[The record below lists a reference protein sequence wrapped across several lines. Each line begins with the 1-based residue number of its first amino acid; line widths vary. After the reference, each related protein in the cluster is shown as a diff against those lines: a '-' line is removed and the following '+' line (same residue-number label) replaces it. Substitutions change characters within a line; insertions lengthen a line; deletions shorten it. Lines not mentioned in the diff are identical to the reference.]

1 MADINVK
8 FSDATQVISK
18 DGFGKVLILDTE
30 RDSDY
35 KEYDISRSIIELQKN
50 HDPQT
55 EVFKIANIIA
65 SQDPRPNKIAVFGK
79 GLKSSEDKVADL
91 TGALNLL
98 TNEHNNWYR
107 LLCTDLDEKT
117 IEGLSSWCEA
127 NEKMFYTQFNTAE
140 ITVDLT
146 EKNKTVLGFKKND
159 ERNNERLDAGMVG
172 LALTRIPGSFT
183 FKFKNIKGLTADIIP
198 DSELQAIKGK
208 NMNAYYKKFDVQ
220 DLGTAQLDDGKVASG
235 MYIDQVESRDWVKF
249 RIENEIAKLLMS
261 TEKISYDN
269 LGIQMVANAVDVA
282 LNDAAKNKIILKNDD
297 NIPQF
302 AVTYQTLDKIHIDD
316 RKARRLTGIEFRY
329 VEAGAVHEVG
339 VTGSVELNL

>member
-1 MADINVK
+1 MADINVN

-50 HDPQT
+50 YDPQT

-65 SQDPRPNKIAVFGK
+65 SQDPRPNKVAVFGK

-91 TGALNLL
+91 IGALNLL
-98 TNEHNNWYR
+98 INEHNNWYR

-117 IEGLSSWCEA
+117 IGGLSSWCEA
-127 NEKMFYTQFNTAE
+127 NQKMFYTQFNTAE

-146 EKNKTVLGFKKND
+146 ERNKTVLGFKKND
-159 ERNNERLDAGMVG
+159 ERLDAGMTG

-198 DSELQAIKGK
+198 DSELQAVKGK
-208 NMNAYYKKFDVQ
+208 NMNAYIRKFDVQ
-220 DLGTAQLDDGKVASG
+220 DLGTAQLDEGKVASG

-249 RIENEIAKLLMS
+249 RIENEIAKLLMT
-261 TEKISYDN
+261 TEKIPYDN
-269 LGIQMVANAVDVA
+269 LGIQMVVSAVDVA
-282 LNDAAKNKIILKNDD
+282 LNDAFKNKIILGNDD
-297 NIPQF
+297 GVPQF
-302 AVTYQTLDKIHIDD
+302 TVKYNTLDKIHIED
-316 RKARRLTGIEFRY
+316 RKARRITGIEFQY
-329 VEAGAVHEVG
+329 IEAGAIHEVG
-339 VTGSVELNL
+339 VTGSVVLNL

>member
-1 MADINVK
+1 MADINVN

-50 HDPQT
+50 YDPQT

-65 SQDPRPNKIAVFGK
+65 SQNPRPNKVAVFGK
-79 GLKSSEDKVADL
+79 SAKNSEDKVADL
-91 TGALNLL
+91 TGELNLL
-98 TNEHNNWYR
+98 INEHNNWYR
-107 LLCTDLDEKT
+107 LLCTDLEEKT
-117 IEGLSSWCEA
+117 IEGLSAWCEA
-127 NEKMFYTQFNTAE
+127 NQKMFYTQFNTTE
-140 ITVDLT
+140 ITTDLT
-146 EKNKTVLGFKKND
+146 EKNRTVLGFK
-159 ERNNERLDAGMVG
+159 RNFERLDSGMVG

-198 DSELQAIKGK
+198 DSELQAIKVK
-208 NMNAYYKKFDVQ
+208 NMNAYFKKFDVQ
-220 DLGTAQLDDGKVASG
+220 DLGTAQLDEGKVASG
-235 MYIDQVESRDWVKF
+235 MYIDQVESRDWVRF

-269 LGIQMVANAVDVA
+269 LGIQMVVAAVDVA

-297 NIPQF
+297 GVPQF

-316 RKARRLTGIEFRY
+316 RKARRFTGIEFEY
-329 VEAGAVHEVG
+329 IEAGAMHEVG
-339 VTGSVELNL
+339 VTGSVVLNL

>member
-8 FSDATQVISK
+8 FSDATQVVSK

-50 HDPQT
+50 YDPQT

-65 SQDPRPNKIAVFGK
+65 SQDPRPNKVAVFGK
-79 GLKSSEDKVADL
+79 SLKSSEDKVADL
-91 TGALNLL
+91 IGELNLL
-98 TNEHNNWYR
+98 INEHNNWYR

-146 EKNKTVLGFKKND
+146 EKNKTVLGFKK
-159 ERNNERLDAGMVG
+159 ERNNERLDAGMIG

-198 DSELQAIKGK
+198 DSELQAIKSK

-249 RIENEIAKLLMS
+249 RIENEIAKLLMT

-269 LGIQMVANAVDVA
+269 LGIQMVVAAVNVA

-297 NIPQF
+297 GVPQF
-302 AVTYQTLDKIHIDD
+302 SVTYQTLDKIHIDD
-316 RKARRLTGIEFRY
+316 RKARRLTGIEFLY
-329 VEAGAVHEVG
+329 VEAGAIHEVG
-339 VTGSVELNL
+339 VTGSVVLNL

>member
-8 FSDATQVISK
+8 FSDATQVVSK

-35 KEYDISRSIIELQKN
+35 KEYDISRSIIELQKDY
-50 HDPQT
+50 DPQT
-55 EVFKIANIIA
+55 EVFKITNIIA
-65 SQDPRPNKIAVFGK
+65 SQDPRPNKVAVFGK
-79 GLKSSEDKVADL
+79 NVKNSEDKVADL
-91 TGALNLL
+91 IGALNLL
-98 TNEHNNWYR
+98 INEHNNWYR
-107 LLCTDLDEKT
+107 LLCTDLTEET
-117 IEGLSSWCEA
+117 IEGLSAWCET
-127 NEKMFYTQFNTAE
+127 NEKMFYTKFNTAE

-146 EKNKTVLGFKKND
+146 ERNKTVLGFKKND
-159 ERNNERLDAGMVG
+159 ERLDAGMIG

-183 FKFKNIKGLTADIIP
+183 YKFKNIKSLTADIIP

-261 TEKISYDN
+261 TEKISCDN
-269 LGIQMVANAVDVA
+269 LGIQMVVAAVDVA

-297 NIPQF
+297 GVPQF
-302 AVTYQTLDKIHIDD
+302 KVTYNTLDKIHIED
-316 RKARRLTGIEFRY
+316 RKARRITGIAFEY
-329 VEAGAVHEVG
+329 VEAGAIHEVG
-339 VTGSVELNL
+339 VTGSVVLNL